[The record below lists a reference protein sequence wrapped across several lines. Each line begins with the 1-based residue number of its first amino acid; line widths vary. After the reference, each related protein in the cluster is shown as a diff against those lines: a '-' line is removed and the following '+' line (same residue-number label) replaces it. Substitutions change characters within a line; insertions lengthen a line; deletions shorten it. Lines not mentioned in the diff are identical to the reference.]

1 MYENQL
7 VELPLAGFFLSKL
20 LAQET
25 INIDHLSSLDPEL
38 YKNLLYLK
46 TYKGDVED
54 LGLDFTVVSEELGKT
69 RVEELKLNG
78 SSITVT
84 NENIIEYIHL
94 VADYKLNRQIKAQC
108 NAFRSGLSD
117 VIDLDWLLM
126 FSYREL
132 QTLISGSEREIDI
145 TDLRSHTVYGNGFD
159 ANHPTIEVRVHQF
172 LSFRKYLKTNLPRN
186 LTRGRLETRGN
197 VNTKRVV

>member
-1 MYENQL
+1 MIANRILYIDCKLFQSLYENQL

-46 TYKGDVED
+46 TYKGNVED

-69 RVEELKLNG
+69 RVEDLKPNG

-94 VADYKLNRQIKAQC
+94 V
-108 NAFRSGLSD
+108 
-117 VIDLDWLLM
+117 
-126 FSYREL
+126 
-132 QTLISGSEREIDI
+132 
-145 TDLRSHTVYGNGFD
+145 
-159 ANHPTIEVRVHQF
+159 PTT
-172 LSFRKYLKTNLPRN
+172 S
-186 LTRGRLETRGN
+186 
-197 VNTKRVV
+197 